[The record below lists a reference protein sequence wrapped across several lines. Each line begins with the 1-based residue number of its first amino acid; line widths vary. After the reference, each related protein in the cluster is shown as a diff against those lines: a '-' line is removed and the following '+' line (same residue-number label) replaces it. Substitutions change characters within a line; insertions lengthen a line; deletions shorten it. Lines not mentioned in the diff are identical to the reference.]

1 MWSRS
6 TTDIE
11 NVDIICF
18 GHLLY
23 EMCMGQEMTTP
34 KPSMRVLEME
44 MEQFPQVNTRVYS
57 SSDQL
62 FNSVHMHTYIN
73 VCVNFIFLFV
83 QILDVLN
90 LIFEPSNGAC
100 PSVEELVLCDLFR
113 SIDLRELRGPCFNVS
128 TNIFQFYINY

>member
-6 TTDIE
+6 VADIE

-44 MEQFPQVNTRVYS
+44 MEHYPQVCKATCDNKKTNKTLTNT
-57 SSDQL
+57 
-62 FNSVHMHTYIN
+62 IN
-73 VCVNFIFLFV
+73 
-83 QILDVLN
+83 
-90 LIFEPSNGAC
+90 
-100 PSVEELVLCDLFR
+100 
-113 SIDLRELRGPCFNVS
+113 
-128 TNIFQFYINY
+128 